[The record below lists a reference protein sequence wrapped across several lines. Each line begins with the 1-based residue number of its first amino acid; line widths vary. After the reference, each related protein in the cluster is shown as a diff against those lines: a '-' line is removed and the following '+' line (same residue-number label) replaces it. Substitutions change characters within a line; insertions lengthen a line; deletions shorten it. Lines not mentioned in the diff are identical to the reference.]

1 MRTMTNTE
9 FERVLTE
16 ERNQRYHYS
25 DLLDLQEDNPR
36 SFSCEFITEDDYPD
50 DWYCAIYYDVTT
62 HCEGSNNESSHSVE
76 IQHIYINFQ
85 EVKVTEMQENIL
97 TTGLTNRANEEFQFK
112 DTEGLYPDYATSYT
126 W

>member
-85 EVKVTEMQENIL
+85 EVRVTEMQENIL

>member
-85 EVKVTEMQENIL
+85 EVWVTEMQENIL
-97 TTGLTNRANEEFQFK
+97 TTVLTNRANEEFQFE
-112 DTEGLYPDYATSYT
+112 DTEGLYPDLATSYT

>member
-9 FERVLTE
+9 FERVLNE

-36 SFSCEFITEDDYPD
+36 SFRCEFITEEDYPD

-62 HCEGSNNESSHSVE
+62 RCEGSNNESSHSVE

-85 EVKVTEMQENIL
+85 EVKATEMQESIL
-97 TTGLTNRANEEFQFK
+97 TTVLTNRANEEFQYK
-112 DTEGLYPDYATSYT
+112 ETDIYPDYATSKM

>member
-9 FERVLTE
+9 FERVLNE

-50 DWYCAIYYDVTT
+50 DWHCTIYYDVTT
-62 HCEGSNNESSHSVE
+62 HCEGNNNASCHSVE

-85 EVKVTEMQENIL
+85 EVRASEMQESIL
-97 TTGLTNRANEEFQFK
+97 TTVLTNRANEEFQFE
-112 DTEGLYPDYATSYT
+112 DTEGLYPDLATSYT

>member
-16 ERNQRYHYS
+16 ERKQRYYYS
-25 DLLDLQEDNPR
+25 DLLDFREDIYR

-62 HCEGSNNESSHSVE
+62 RGEGKKSCHSVE

-85 EVKVTEMQENIL
+85 EVKVTEKQESVL
-97 TTGLTNRANEEFQFK
+97 TTVLTNRANEEFQFE
-112 DTEGLYPDYATSYT
+112 DTDIYPDYATSKM

>member
-1 MRTMTNTE
+1 MTNTE
-9 FERVLTE
+9 FERVLSE
-16 ERNQRYHYS
+16 ERKQCYYYS
-25 DLLDLQEDNPR
+25 DLLDLREDCHR

-62 HCEGSNNESSHSVE
+62 HCEGNNNASCHNVE

-85 EVKVTEMQENIL
+85 EVKVTEKQESVL
-97 TTGLTNRANEEFQFK
+97 TTVLTNRANEEFQFE
-112 DTEGLYPDYATSYT
+112 DTDIYPDYATSKM

>member
-9 FERVLTE
+9 FERVLNE
-16 ERNQRYHYS
+16 ERKQRFYYS

-50 DWYCAIYYDVTT
+50 DWHCTIYYDVTT

-85 EVKVTEMQENIL
+85 EVRVTEMQENIL
-97 TTGLTNRANEEFQFK
+97 TTVLTNRANEEFQFK

>member
-9 FERVLTE
+9 FERVLNE
-16 ERNQRYHYS
+16 ERNQRYYYS

-85 EVKVTEMQENIL
+85 EVRVTEMQENVL
-97 TTGLTNRANEEFQFK
+97 TTVLTNRANEEFQFE
-112 DTEGLYPDYATSYT
+112 DTEGLYPDLATSYT

>member
-1 MRTMTNTE
+1 MTNTE
-9 FERVLTE
+9 FERVLSE
-16 ERNQRYHYS
+16 ERKQRYYYS
-25 DLLDLQEDNPR
+25 DLLDLREGSHR

-62 HCEGSNNESSHSVE
+62 RCEGNKSSHSIE

-85 EVKVTEMQENIL
+85 EVKVTEKQESVL
-97 TTGLTNRANEEFQFK
+97 TTVLTNRANEEFQFE
-112 DTEGLYPDYATSYT
+112 DTEGLYPDLATSYT

>member
-9 FERVLTE
+9 FERVLNE

-85 EVKVTEMQENIL
+85 EVRVTEMQENVL
-97 TTGLTNRANEEFQFK
+97 TTVLTNRANEEFQFE

>member
-1 MRTMTNTE
+1 MTNTE
-9 FERVLTE
+9 FERVLNE

-85 EVKVTEMQENIL
+85 EVRVTEMQENVL
-97 TTGLTNRANEEFQFK
+97 TTVLTNRANEEFQYK
-112 DTEGLYPDYATSYT
+112 ETDIYTDYATSKM

>member
-1 MRTMTNTE
+1 MTNTE
-9 FERVLTE
+9 FERVLNE
-16 ERNQRYHYS
+16 ERKQRYYYS
-25 DLLDLQEDNPR
+25 DLLDLREDCHR

-62 HCEGSNNESSHSVE
+62 RCKGNKSCHSVE

-85 EVKVTEMQENIL
+85 EVKVTEKQESVL
-97 TTGLTNRANEEFQFK
+97 TAVLTNRANEEFQFE
-112 DTEGLYPDYATSYT
+112 DTEGLYPDLATSYT

>member
-85 EVKVTEMQENIL
+85 EVRVTEMQENIL
-97 TTGLTNRANEEFQFK
+97 TTVLTNRANEEFQFK
-112 DTEGLYPDYATSYT
+112 DTEGLYPDLATSYT

>member
-1 MRTMTNTE
+1 MTNTE

-16 ERNQRYHYS
+16 ERKQRYYYS
-25 DLLDLQEDNPR
+25 DLLDLREDCHR

-62 HCEGSNNESSHSVE
+62 RCEGNNNASCHSVE

-85 EVKVTEMQENIL
+85 EVKVTEIQESVL
-97 TTGLTNRANEEFQFK
+97 TTVLTNRANEEFQFE
-112 DTEGLYPDYATSYT
+112 DTDIYPDLATSYT

>member
-9 FERVLTE
+9 FERVLNE

-85 EVKVTEMQENIL
+85 EVRVTEMQENIL
-97 TTGLTNRANEEFQFK
+97 TTVLTNRANEEFQFE
-112 DTEGLYPDYATSYT
+112 DTEGLYPDLATSYT

>member
-1 MRTMTNTE
+1 MTNTE

-62 HCEGSNNESSHSVE
+62 HCEGSNNASCHSVE

-85 EVKVTEMQENIL
+85 EVRVTEMQENIL
-97 TTGLTNRANEEFQFK
+97 TTVLTNRANEEFQFE

>member
-1 MRTMTNTE
+1 MTNIE
-9 FERVLTE
+9 FERVINE
-16 ERNQRYHYS
+16 ERKQCYYYS
-25 DLLDLQEDNPR
+25 DLLDFREDIYR

-62 HCEGSNNESSHSVE
+62 RCEGNKSCHSVE

-85 EVKVTEMQENIL
+85 EVKVTEKQESVL
-97 TTGLTNRANEEFQFK
+97 TTVLTNRANEEFQFE
-112 DTEGLYPDYATSYT
+112 DTDIYPDYATSKM

>member
-9 FERVLTE
+9 FERVLNE

-97 TTGLTNRANEEFQFK
+97 TTVLTNRANEEFQFE

>member
-9 FERVLTE
+9 FERVLNE

-85 EVKVTEMQENIL
+85 EVRVTEMQENIL
-97 TTGLTNRANEEFQFK
+97 TTVLTNRANEEFQFK

>member
-85 EVKVTEMQENIL
+85 EVRVTEMQENIL
-97 TTGLTNRANEEFQFK
+97 TTVLTNRANEEFQFK

>member
-1 MRTMTNTE
+1 MTNTE
-9 FERVLTE
+9 FERVLNE

-85 EVKVTEMQENIL
+85 EVRVTEMQENIL
-97 TTGLTNRANEEFQFK
+97 TTVLTNRANEEFQFK

>member
-85 EVKVTEMQENIL
+85 EVKVTEMQEKIL
-97 TTGLTNRANEEFQFK
+97 TTVLTNRANEEFQFE
-112 DTEGLYPDYATSYT
+112 DTEDLYPDLATSYT

>member
-9 FERVLTE
+9 FERVLSE
-16 ERNQRYHYS
+16 ERNQRYHYG

-62 HCEGSNNESSHSVE
+62 HCEGNNNASSHSVE

-85 EVKVTEMQENIL
+85 EVKATEMQESVL
-97 TTGLTNRANEEFQFK
+97 TTVLTNRANKEFQFR
-112 DTEGLYPDYATSYT
+112 DTGIYPDSATSYT

>member
-1 MRTMTNTE
+1 MTNTE
-9 FERVLTE
+9 FERVLNE
-16 ERNQRYHYS
+16 ERKQRYYYS
-25 DLLDLQEDNPR
+25 DLLDLREDSHR
-36 SFSCEFITEDDYPD
+36 SFSCEFITEDDYTD

-62 HCEGSNNESSHSVE
+62 RCEANKSCHSIE

-97 TTGLTNRANEEFQFK
+97 TTVLTNRANEEFQFE
-112 DTEGLYPDYATSYT
+112 DTDIYPDYATSKM

>member
-85 EVKVTEMQENIL
+85 EVRVTEMQENIL
-97 TTGLTNRANEEFQFK
+97 TTVLTNRANEEFQYK
-112 DTEGLYPDYATSYT
+112 ETDIYPDYATSKM

>member
-9 FERVLTE
+9 FERVLNE
-16 ERNQRYHYS
+16 ERKQRYYYS
-25 DLLDLQEDNPR
+25 DLLDLHEDNNR
-36 SFSCEFITEDDYPD
+36 SFSCEFITEEDYHD

-62 HCEGSNNESSHSVE
+62 HCEGSNNASCHSVE

-85 EVKVTEMQENIL
+85 EVKATEMQENVL
-97 TTGLTNRANEEFQFK
+97 TTVLTNRANKEFQYK
-112 DTEGLYPDYATSYT
+112 ETDIYPDYATSKM

>member
-1 MRTMTNTE
+1 MTNTE
-9 FERVLTE
+9 FERVLSE
-16 ERNQRYHYS
+16 ERKQCYYYS
-25 DLLDLQEDNPR
+25 DLLDLREDSHR

-62 HCEGSNNESSHSVE
+62 RCEGNKSCHSVE

-85 EVKVTEMQENIL
+85 EVKVTEKQESVL
-97 TTGLTNRANEEFQFK
+97 TTVLTNRANEEFQFE
-112 DTEGLYPDYATSYT
+112 DTEGLYPDLATSYT

>member
-16 ERNQRYHYS
+16 ERKQRYYYS
-25 DLLDLQEDNPR
+25 DLLDFREDIYR

-50 DWYCAIYYDVTT
+50 EWYCAIYYDVTT
-62 HCEGSNNESSHSVE
+62 RCEGNKSSHSVE

-85 EVKVTEMQENIL
+85 EVKVTEKQESVL
-97 TTGLTNRANEEFQFK
+97 TAVLTNRANEEFQFE
-112 DTEGLYPDYATSYT
+112 DTDIYPDYATSKM